1 MIRMVIIV
9 VLLIY
14 SIYLN
19 NRIKNLENENK
30 SLLDT
35 LVSVQLIQKNSNLNY
50 SEDDKV
56 NNQNNNSNIKIEKT
70 SITTNQIIVP
80 KLFDDITNEKRKELF
95 KKAYIVAKKH
105 NIDPLL
111 FISLIY
117 TESSFNP
124 GAISPTKRYHGLG
137 QIPLQIYD
145 PEINLELSAVLLKY
159 HLKKANRDI
168 RLAIANYKG
177 YKDLSTTIAQQRV
190 NKVFSI
196 YYSLR
201 GGNYSVIV
209 DN

>member
-30 SLLDT
+30 SLLNT

-56 NNQNNNSNIKIEKT
+56 NNQNNNSNIKIE
-70 SITTNQIIVP
+70 
-80 KLFDDITNEKRKELF
+80 LFDSITNEKKKELF
-95 KKAYIVAKKH
+95 KKAYIVAKKYK
-105 NIDPLL
+105 IDPLL
-111 FISLIY
+111 FISLIH

-124 GAISPTKRYHGLG
+124 SALSPTKRYHGLG

-145 PEINLELSAVLLKY
+145 PETNLELSAVLLKY
-159 HLKKANRDI
+159 HLKKANGDI

-177 YKDLSTTIAQQRV
+177 YRDLSTPNAEQRV

-201 GGNYSVIV
+201 DGNYSVIV
-209 DN
+209 NN